1 MPKVAKSVIPTQT
14 GFLTNPAVSKIL
26 SDPVF
31 TPGLK
36 QRITDVADL
45 NADFN
50 DFLDGVIRGVHRS
63 AVVYGPPGLGKTH
76 TVTSALAKA
85 GKIENT
91 DYVIVRSHAT
101 PLQLYQILY
110 FMRQAGKTVVLDDC
124 DGVLTNEVGL
134 NIIKGATDNKFR
146 QVGWHSSVSIK
157 SPSGKN
163 IPSSFVFDGSLLVV
177 TNVRLAQGKGR
188 MSNHWDALRSR
199 MPGFHLALD
208 DRSDQYAQIFY
219 AITELDYLSA
229 SPETILDEK
238 QKITL
243 LKFFLDNLDLP
254 RRLDLRMPEAIAREM
269 KSRPENWERRARRI
283 LESA

>member
-1 MPKVAKSVIPTQT
+1 MPKVAKVVQPTHN
-14 GFLTNPAVSKIL
+14 GFFGNPAVSKIL
-26 SDPVF
+26 ADPVF

-36 QRITDVADL
+36 KRIADVSDL
-45 NADFN
+45 NADLN
-50 DFLDGVIRGVHRS
+50 DFIKGVIAGVHRS
-63 AVVYGPPGLGKTH
+63 AVIYGPPGLGKTH
-76 TVTSALAKA
+76 SVSSALSEA
-85 GKIENT
+85 GKIEGQ

-101 PLQLYQILY
+101 ALKLYQILY
-110 FMRQAGKTVVLDDC
+110 FMRQPGKMVILDDC
-124 DGVLTNEVGL
+124 DNILTNEIGL
-134 NIIKGATDNKFR
+134 NIVKAATDNKFR
-146 QVGWHSSVSIK
+146 QVGWHSSVAIK
-157 SPSGKN
+157 SPSGQP
-163 IPSSFVFDGSLLVV
+163 IRSSFVFDGSLLVI
-177 TNVRLAQGKGR
+177 TNVRLASGKGR

-219 AITELDYLSA
+219 AMTELDYLSA
-229 SPETILDEK
+229 SPDTTLNDE

-243 LKFFLDNLDLP
+243 LKFFVENLDLP